1 MMHMHICTYMCI
13 CIHAYANKIHKKKKT
28 SRCRPAGG
36 IMLELV
42 SGDFFCALFGN
53 IFKLLLRYHS
63 LVVVWLFFFCLGT
76 LCVCVCVCVYVCVCV
91 QTHTQCLHHIHGVCK
106 DTVFVNTPS
115 VQTHKHTFKVKDMSA
130 GIAGTQFRSF
140 RTPPQSVPKPEN
152 LNPKP
157 KT

>member
-1 MMHMHICTYMCI
+1 
-13 CIHAYANKIHKKKKT
+13 
-28 SRCRPAGG
+28 
-36 IMLELV
+36 MLELV

-63 LVVVWLFFFCLGT
+63 LVVVWLFFFVCLGT

-130 GIAGTQFRSF
+130 GIAGTQFRSL
-140 RTPPQSVPKPEN
+140 RTPPQTVPKPEN

-157 KT
+157 KP